1 MNKERR
7 KEIQNAADLIR
18 KAQET
23 IEEAKEVLE
32 TVKADEEEYYDNM
45 PESIQNG
52 EKGSQAQTAIDAL
65 DNAISDLEGFDFDQI
80 ETYLNEATE

>member
-18 KAQET
+18 KAQEI
-23 IEEAKEVLE
+23 IEEAKEILE
-32 TVKADEEEYYDNM
+32 TVKSDEEEYYDNM

-52 EKGSQAQTAIDAL
+52 EKGGQAQSSIDAL
-65 DNAISDLEGFDFDQI
+65 DNAITDLEGFDFDQI